1 MWQRTFG
8 GSAGVIGRVIYLNE
22 RPFTIIGVA
31 PQNFKGVNAIFGP
44 DLWVPSMMAEQVL
57 PAQNRDALHNRSR
70 ALFTGVGRLRPG
82 ITMAQAEA
90 DLKQIASALRSE
102 YPDANAARTAT
113 VLPISDAAL
122 GSYFRQQLVF
132 GSIVLTA
139 IVALVLLIACSNVA
153 NLLLARAA

>member
-31 PQNFKGVNAIFGP
+31 TQNFKGVNAIFGP

-70 ALFTGVGRLRPG
+70 ALFTGAGRLRPG

-90 DLKQIASALRSE
+90 DLSRSRRRCGRSIRTRT
-102 YPDANAARTAT
+102 PLARPRCCRYQMRRWGAIFGSNWF
-113 VLPISDAAL
+113 LAAL
-122 GSYFRQQLVF
+122 FSQR
-132 GSIVLTA
+132 S
-139 IVALVLLIACSNVA
+139 
-153 NLLLARAA
+153 